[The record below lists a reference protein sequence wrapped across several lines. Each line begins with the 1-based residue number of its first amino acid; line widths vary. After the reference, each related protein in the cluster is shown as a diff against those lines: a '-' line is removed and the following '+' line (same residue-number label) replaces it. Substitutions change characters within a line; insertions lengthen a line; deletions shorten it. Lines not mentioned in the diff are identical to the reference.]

1 LTEGYG
7 VDLSY
12 ATFVVAMLQFGA
24 IGGTLVGGVVADRV
38 GNHGRVAI
46 TGMLGAA
53 ACALPI
59 AHTGLP
65 LPLILVLMTL
75 VGGFVGLTLPS
86 RDLLVRRA
94 APQGNLGKTFGTVY
108 SGLDG
113 GSLLGPL
120 LIGPVLDHGAPQLLF
135 VIAAIGFCLAT
146 FAVRGIRRPAPLA
159 AA

>member
-1 LTEGYG
+1 MRDSIHQLGNTNIGLHCCAEDGNQCPRDDG
-7 VDLSY
+7 FDDGSFDL
-12 ATFVVAMLQFGA
+12 FRGKL
-24 IGGTLVGGVVADRV
+24 
-38 GNHGRVAI
+38 
-46 TGMLGAA
+46 
-53 ACALPI
+53 LPFEI
-59 AHTGLP
+59 AHHE
-65 LPLILVLMTL
+65 V
-75 VGGFVGLTLPS
+75 FVCFHCGVEN
-86 RDLLVRRA
+86 LLVRRA